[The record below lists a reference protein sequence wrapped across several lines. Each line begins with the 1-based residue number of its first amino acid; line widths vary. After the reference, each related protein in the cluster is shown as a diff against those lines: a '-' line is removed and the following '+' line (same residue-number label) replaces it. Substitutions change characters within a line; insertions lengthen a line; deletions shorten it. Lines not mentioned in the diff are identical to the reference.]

1 MTVSG
6 ATSMQRMVHGS
17 QPGKLRKCAGN
28 SVPVFPLH
36 RLGEAMRH
44 TLAIALSR
52 SRGNSVRRR
61 EFFAEINFFVGNKFS
76 GVFGGLPR

>member
-6 ATSMQRMVHGS
+6 ATSMQRVVHGS

-28 SVPVFPLH
+28 SVPVFLLH

-52 SRGNSVRRR
+52 SRGNSVRHR
-61 EFFAEINFFVGNKFS
+61 EFFAEINFFVGNKFMR
-76 GVFGGLPR
+76 VFGGLPR